1 MWGILGSRTVFIFSV
16 ALTKKKYA
24 PLQVFPHKIG
34 KNWPLRPGETTVI
47 TQQKL
52 VEWPPLIK
60 INLIFST
67 PSPYSHPPILLPPPR
82 LFWTSVK
89 KTPPSSSSF
98 NLAQFTLIYPQKA
111 RRPMMLRLEYTNAR
125 MLIFVTFFQ
134 YCPLQTLCT

>member
-1 MWGILGSRTVFIFSV
+1 MGYFGFQNSFFFSV

-67 PSPYSHPPILLPPPR
+67 PSPYSPPPYSSLPR
-82 LFWTSVK
+82 GFSGHPLK